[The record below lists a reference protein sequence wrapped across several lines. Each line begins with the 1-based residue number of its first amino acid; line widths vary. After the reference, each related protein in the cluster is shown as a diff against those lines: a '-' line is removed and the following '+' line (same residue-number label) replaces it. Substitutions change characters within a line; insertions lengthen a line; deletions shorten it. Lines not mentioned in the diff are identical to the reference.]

1 MMITKD
7 RAVRPK
13 TERCIKCNRKW
24 NVGIDQS
31 IPATGYLCEVC
42 EGEASQSA
50 EELISIKKNGYAL
63 NAYL

>member
-7 RAVRPK
+7 RAIKPK

-24 NVGIDQS
+24 NVS
-31 IPATGYLCEVC
+31 IEQNVPAKGYICEIC
-42 EGEASQSA
+42 AGEVKQPR
-50 EELISIKKNGYAL
+50 EVIFIKKHGYAL